1 MSQAIPLFKTF
12 NEDAKDEI
20 FKLDN
25 YVFSYKRDG
34 ETVEL
39 IQDYD
44 NASMRMEAAL
54 SDETGFWNP
63 DEYPL
68 CVSRKIMVKKA
79 GELFSSGTPSND
91 TPFSIACHDAVIG
104 IGLKWYSASSNQC
117 GAIPVGVI
125 TSSTLY
131 HDYIVKYNFDK
142 ASIRGEVFFTII
154 LYVYSPGNPNEYEK
168 QYGNTPGMILGE
180 IDTFTIRIDGNGSFF
195 PIYEINN
202 PGEPLWDVNCTWTD
216 PASDSFSEC
225 VSIYVNKAHK
235 NYKYLNRE
243 DKKNFNS
250 QLFSEIMSSAICVI
264 IETLRSDPGG
274 FAALDNAQEGSVAQ
288 AVNYFKEKLD
298 WDIKSSRLTSRSVRL
313 FLEDKLKKL

>member
-1 MSQAIPLFKTF
+1 MSQVIPLFKTF
-12 NEDAKDEI
+12 NEDAKDDV

-25 YVFSYKRDG
+25 YVFSYMRDG

-39 IQDYD
+39 IQDFD
-44 NASMRMEAAL
+44 NTGLRMEAAL
-54 SDETGFWNP
+54 SDETGYWNP

-79 GELFSSGTPSND
+79 SVLFSSGVPSND

-117 GAIPVGVI
+117 GAVPVGVI
-125 TSSTLY
+125 TRNTSY
-131 HDYIVKYNFDK
+131 QDYTVKYNFDK
-142 ASIRGEVFFTII
+142 ASIRGEVFFSII
-154 LYVYSPGNPNEYEK
+154 LYVYSSGNPNEYEK

-180 IDTFTIRIDGNGSFF
+180 IDTFAIRIDGNGSFF
-195 PIYEINN
+195 PIYEISN

-216 PASDSFSEC
+216 PASDSFSDC
-225 VSIYVNKAHK
+225 VSIFVNKAHK
-235 NYKYLNRE
+235 NYKFLNRE
-243 DKKNFNS
+243 DRNFNP
-250 QLFSEIMSSAICVI
+250 QMFSEIMSSAICVI

-274 FAALDNAQEGSVAQ
+274 FASLDNAQEGSVAQ
-288 AVNYFKEKLD
+288 AVNYFQEKLD
-298 WDIKSSRLTSRSVRL
+298 WDIKTPRLTSRSVRL